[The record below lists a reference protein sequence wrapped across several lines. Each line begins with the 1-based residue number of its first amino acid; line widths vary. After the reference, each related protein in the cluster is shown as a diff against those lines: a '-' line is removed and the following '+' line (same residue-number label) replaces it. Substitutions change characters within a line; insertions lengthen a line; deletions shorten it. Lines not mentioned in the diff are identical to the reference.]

1 MISSS
6 NISNPNLVS
15 QIASL
20 THLNDDQLKN
30 YISDKSNPLSP
41 FALATLQSKT
51 IARKKFGTP
60 EAPKQTVADKVEAE
74 ADAPLP
80 SQQGLAGLQPQ
91 GAPMAPPPP
100 QVASL
105 PQAPQG
111 MAGGGMVAFDE
122 GGVASLPL
130 RDDMYNEDSFAHGGI
145 VGYASKGSVEAEEE
159 AKADRRALIRG
170 TSALGDLIQLPAAGL
185 MNLGSLGLENVVNI
199 GNRLVNAVTGEPV
212 LPTDYEGPRFSNTP
226 FTDKFLGDDG
236 RSGPSPTGS
245 VANASAQTGNIP
257 NTNYAARQKEY
268 FKNYKGSYASPDAA
282 VDTPK
287 ADPAKSVNPM
297 KEPLAAQANSASPYT
312 VEEYTPEGIKSPSAF
327 DRTKYNEERRQA
339 LIDAGVDP
347 KFYEKQ
353 VAKNEKERAALKG
366 EKTDAGWSAALRAGL
381 GMMGGKS
388 QNPWANIA
396 EGATA
401 GLTQYGTDI
410 KDIKSEEKALRAA
423 DDKLA
428 EAQYLQ
434 GRGDAEG
441 AMKAMK
447 EREALI
453 ASVDAMNVQARNV
466 SKTAYIGDKNKMRSD
481 VFKNE
486 QENARLAIQQA
497 GETERSRNQIAATE
511 RATKATQDL
520 NLSFKQQESYNK
532 AIDNTNA
539 ALTLQYGAGFGGTMP
554 PEEYS
559 KIYFTELKKQQAQ
572 LGLKPLVPNASIS
585 GMPEGAIFKGSRP
598 VK

>member
-1 MISSS
+1 M
-6 NISNPNLVS
+6 ISNPNLVS
-15 QIASL
+15 QIAKL
-20 THLNDDQLKN
+20 PHLSDEQLKS

-41 FALATLQSKT
+41 FALATLQSKA

-60 EAPKQTVADKVEAE
+60 EAPKQTVADQVEAE
-74 ADAPLP
+74 ADAPL
-80 SQQGLAGLQPQ
+80 GIAGLQGQQPAPQ
-91 GAPMAPPPP
+91 AGPAPIPMQQPQAP
-100 QVASL
+100 
-105 PQAPQG
+105 APQG
-111 MAGGGMVAFDE
+111 MAGGGMVAFDG

-145 VGYASKGSVEAEEE
+145 VGDIPRFANKGSVDYYGLTQESFDKLSPEQQQQYYASYYGGAGLKNAGKALWSIPAGIAESFVGV
-159 AKADRRALIRG
+159 G
-170 TSALGDLIQLPAAGL
+170 TDINNMLLPVGKALGVTHPTAKPLSQPDYIPEMQSFPRSIEEFRAGLPPTAAKTTAKPAVAPTAVPTGAVPETKAPAAT
-185 MNLGSLGLENVVNI
+185 
-199 GNRLVNAVTGEPV
+199 A
-212 LPTDYEGPRFSNTP
+212 
-226 FTDKFLGDDG
+226 DKTKPIPDG
-236 RSGPSPTGS
+236 G
-245 VANASAQTGNIP
+245 VANLLRPQATG
-257 NTNYAARQKEY
+257 
-268 FKNYKGSYASPDAA
+268 
-282 VDTPK
+282 
-287 ADPAKSVNPM
+287 
-297 KEPLAAQANSASPYT
+297 LSPYT
-312 VEEYTPEGIKSPSAF
+312 VEEYIPEEIKALPAF
-327 DRTKYNEERRQA
+327 DRAKYNEERKQM

-347 KFYEKQ
+347 EFYTKQ
-353 VAKNEKERAALKG
+353 AAKNETEREALKG
-366 EKTDAGWSAALRAGL
+366 ERTDAGWTAALRAGL

-441 AMKAMK
+441 ALKAMK
-447 EREALI
+447 EREVLI
-453 ASVDAMNVQARNV
+453 AGTAAMNVQARNV
-466 SKTAYIGDKNKMRSD
+466 SKSAFTGDKNKMRSD
-481 VFKNE
+481 VFKTE

-539 ALTLQYGAGFGGTMP
+539 ALTLQYGAGFGNQMP

-559 KIYFTELKKQQAQ
+559 KIYFTELQKQQNQ
-572 LGLKPLVPNASIS
+572 LGLKPLVPNAAIS

-598 VK
+598 AK

>member
-1 MISSS
+1 M
-6 NISNPNLVS
+6 ISNPNLVS
-15 QIASL
+15 QIAKL
-20 THLNDDQLKN
+20 PHLSDEQLKN
-30 YISDKSNPLSP
+30 YINDKSNPLSP
-41 FALATLQSKT
+41 FALATLQSKA

-60 EAPKQTVADKVEAE
+60 EAPKQTVADQVEAE
-74 ADAPLP
+74 ADAPL
-80 SQQGLAGLQPQ
+80 GIAGLQGQQPAPQ
-91 GAPMAPPPP
+91 AGPAPIPMQQPQAP
-100 QVASL
+100 
-105 PQAPQG
+105 APQG

-145 VGYASKGSVEAEEE
+145 VGYASKGSVEYQGLTQESFDKLSPEQQQMYTDAYRNNQIMGNASKALLTPANIVGGIESNVLRGVNNLITPIGKAVGVTHPLTKDMPYYSFGEMVPDMGTYPRAPKE
-159 AKADRRALIRG
+159 LRALLPPTAAKATAKPAVRPVAPTG
-170 TSALGDLIQLPAAGL
+170 AVPETKAPATTAAPTANPAA
-185 MNLGSLGLENVVNI
+185 EQ
-199 GNRLVNAVTGEPV
+199 TG
-212 LPTDYEGPRFSNTP
+212 G
-226 FTDKFLGDDG
+226 
-236 RSGPSPTGS
+236 
-245 VANASAQTGNIP
+245 VANLLRSQATG
-257 NTNYAARQKEY
+257 
-268 FKNYKGSYASPDAA
+268 
-282 VDTPK
+282 
-287 ADPAKSVNPM
+287 
-297 KEPLAAQANSASPYT
+297 LSPYT
-312 VEEYTPEGIKSPSAF
+312 VEEYTPEEIKALPAF
-327 DRTKYNEERRQA
+327 DRAKYNEERKQM

-347 KFYEKQ
+347 EFYTKQ
-353 VAKNEKERAALKG
+353 AAKNESEREALKG
-366 EKTDAGWSAALRAGL
+366 ERTDAGWTAALRAGL

-481 VFKNE
+481 VFKTE

-539 ALTLQYGAGFGGTMP
+539 ALTLQYGAGFGNQMP

-572 LGLKPLVPNASIS
+572 LGLKPLVPNAAIS

-598 VK
+598 AK

>member
-1 MISSS
+1 M
-6 NISNPNLVS
+6 ISNPNLVS
-15 QIASL
+15 QIAKL
-20 THLNDDQLKN
+20 PHLSDEQLKS

-41 FALATLQSKT
+41 FALATLQSKA

-60 EAPKQTVADKVEAE
+60 EAPKQTVADQVEAE
-74 ADAPLP
+74 ADAPL
-80 SQQGLAGLQPQ
+80 GIAGLQGQQPAPQ
-91 GAPMAPPPP
+91 AGPAPIPMQQPQAP
-100 QVASL
+100 
-105 PQAPQG
+105 APQG

-145 VGYASKGSVEAEEE
+145 VGFANRGSVDGSIYSRMYGQEPDQFGNIIVNGELVNIRDLPMSNLGTIGQPAKASKS
-159 AKADRRALIRG
+159 KSL
-170 TSALGDLIQLPAAGL
+170 TSIPTLSDV
-185 MNLGSLGLENVVNI
+185 LGSTPHGTATETKQTQLRDPANWGIPPSAAPVNQP
-199 GNRLVNAVTGEPV
+199 LV
-212 LPTDYEGPRFSNTP
+212 DWQR
-226 FTDKFLGDDG
+226 
-236 RSGPSPTGS
+236 SPTGAVPETKAPETKAPETKAAPRAEQTGG
-245 VANASAQTGNIP
+245 VANLLRPQATG
-257 NTNYAARQKEY
+257 
-268 FKNYKGSYASPDAA
+268 
-282 VDTPK
+282 
-287 ADPAKSVNPM
+287 
-297 KEPLAAQANSASPYT
+297 LSPYT
-312 VEEYTPEGIKSPSAF
+312 VEEYTPEEIKALPAF
-327 DRTKYNEERRQA
+327 DRAKYNEERKQM

-347 KFYEKQ
+347 EFYTKQ
-353 VAKNEKERAALKG
+353 AAKNESEREALKG
-366 EKTDAGWSAALRAGL
+366 ERTDAGWTAALRAGL

-481 VFKNE
+481 VFKTE

-520 NLSFKQQESYNK
+520 SLSFKQQESYNK